1 MVSSFYSVKS
11 DLSDPRYKK
20 MPTKYMSLLVKV
32 KIEGIV
38 FRAEVNLLS
47 SCMPFGSIA

>member
-1 MVSSFYSVKS
+1 MVFSFYSVKS

-20 MPTKYMSLLVKV
+20 MPTKYTSLLVKV

-38 FRAEVNLLS
+38 FRAKVNLLS
-47 SCMPFGSIA
+47 SCMLFGGMA